1 MKKLAVLIFVSLFMA
16 TCSWNDKV
24 RPEAYINYS
33 FEDNTNSWKSGD
45 QHRNLNIVNEG
56 NYIGGGFASSN
67 WHDEQHENSLN
78 PFDLLQIK
86 FHNFDPNT
94 LVAGPYWFYN
104 GNYEDNNTISISFI
118 DKTSWSKL
126 YEKYLS
132 RSSCVNNCQLV
143 FKLGDN
149 FYYSQSQEQNSSYF
163 IIDKIDDAGDGR
175 LWISGSL
182 QVMVKSILENSSR
195 LLSADFEMPLKV
207 ES

>member
-1 MKKLAVLIFVSLFMA
+1 MKKLAFWIFVSLFMA
-16 TCSWNDKV
+16 TCSWNDNV
-24 RPEAYINYS
+24 RPEGYINYS

-45 QHRNLNIVNEG
+45 HRNINIINEG
-56 NYIGGGFASSN
+56 NYVGSGFASSN
-67 WHDEQHENSLN
+67 WHDELNETSLN

-104 GNYEDNNTISISFI
+104 GNDEDNNTISISFI

-132 RSSCVNNCQLV
+132 RSNCDNNCQSF

-149 FYYSQSQEQNSSYF
+149 FYYSHSQEQNSSYF
-163 IIDKIDDAGDGR
+163 IIDKIENLGNGHV
-175 LWISGSL
+175 WISGSFQSKL
-182 QVMVKSILENSSR
+182 QSNLENSPKI
-195 LLSADFEMPLKV
+195 LTADFSMPLKIDYH
-207 ES
+207 